1 MPQAL
6 YVTHLLPALWLLFLL
21 VAASQLAAR
30 LRAHGLRRPT
40 PDTALTLAITALALT
55 LRAALPTWGPGDVSH
70 AIPFAYLGPAA
81 IHELSPYGSALDAL
95 ALLAFRVL
103 PTSDTTIATLALLA
117 SAASPA
123 LLTALARRLGYPR
136 LATHAAALL
145 LATTPLLV
153 RYAPTVDRYS
163 FLIFTALTALTALL
177 AYLQERRPTD
187 LALATLAVILGTQ
200 LRPDALW
207 LPPAA
212 AGLVLAYAL
221 SRRRLTPAPPPPPRA
236 PPRPGRRR
244 HRPRPS
250 SSPPPPSPTRCAPA
264 SGPSP
269 PPPPPPRP
277 SSSTPPTT
285 SSSPAP
291 TPRSPGPPSPRWGYS
306 APPPAASP
314 LHLWVLVMAVGAT
327 FLGAVHA
334 IDFNISSTRYQL
346 PAQPFFILLAAAAL
360 AWPPRRVAIPLT
372 LAAAALT
379 VPALSRTTAE
389 RTFQAEYRFLR
400 AALAELPDD
409 CAIVTFS
416 PNSTELGLRPN
427 HQLSATAG
435 RRHRWYFDHT
445 DPAFA
450 AEPCQALYVN
460 ASCDADCPQ
469 DAANQ
474 RLYCVTLR
482 AQASAPIAEA
492 TLPNRALL
500 IRDGYRHAEV
510 PVSLHWL
517 RRPD

>member
-70 AIPFAYLGPAA
+70 SIPFAYLGPAA

-221 SRRRLTPAPPPPPRA
+221 SRRRLTPAPPPPPA
-236 PPRPGRRR
+236 LPLALAAAV
-244 HRPRPS
+244 
-250 SSPPPPSPTRCAPA
+250 TALALLEPA
-264 SGPSP
+264 ATLAHALRTGFWPV
-269 PPPPPPRP
+269 
-277 SSSTPPTT
+277 
-285 SSSPAP
+285 
-291 TPRSPGPPSPRWGYS
+291 
-306 APPPAASP
+306 PPAAAATATFLVDPAHNIFLASAYTPLAWPALAAVGLFRPPAGRLP

-445 DPAFA
+445 DPTFA

-474 RLYCVTLR
+474 RLHCVTLR
-482 AQASAPIAEA
+482 AQASAPISEA